1 MGIKAKTS
9 QLVLFLVVFIDL
21 VGFGIVIPMLPLY
34 ARSFQASAS
43 EVGALMFVYSLF
55 QMLISPMWGILSD
68 RWGRKPVLIL
78 TMAGQAVCYAW
89 AGFSHSYFD
98 LLLTRACAGL
108 FAGNISTAN
117 AFMADISTPE
127 QRVKGM
133 GLMGAAFGLGF
144 VLGPAFGGLMM
155 TIGNAIPFFA
165 AGGLCALNLIVAAV
179 VLKDTST
186 AESREA
192 NRRRLNWLQVFKSVL
207 SRKLGFLVLSS
218 FAMTLALTQLEVT
231 FSLFAVDRFLLD
243 PHKALYLLAFMGIV
257 MAIVQGGFV
266 GRLNKKYKEIRMA
279 ITGVVFV
286 VLGLATLVFSYGVI
300 LGAIALAV
308 MAVGYSL
315 ANPCLMAMVS
325 KASAADS
332 HGTAFGLYQSS
343 SSLARIVGPI
353 MAGYL
358 YDIRIEFPF
367 VSGILLV
374 MISGFLLTFE
384 MFKQEAVS

>member
-1 MGIKAKTS
+1 VGIKAKTS

-21 VGFGIVIPMLPLY
+21 IGFGIVIPMLPLY

-78 TMAGQAVCYAW
+78 TMAGQALCYAW

-155 TIGNAIPFFA
+155 TIGNSIPFFA
-165 AGGLCALNLIVAAV
+165 AGTLCALNLIVAAV
-179 VLKDTST
+179 VLQDTST
-186 AESREA
+186 AESREL

-266 GRLNKKYKEIRMA
+266 GRLNKKYREIRMA

-343 SSLARIVGPI
+343 SSLARIIGPI
-353 MAGYL
+353 LAGYL